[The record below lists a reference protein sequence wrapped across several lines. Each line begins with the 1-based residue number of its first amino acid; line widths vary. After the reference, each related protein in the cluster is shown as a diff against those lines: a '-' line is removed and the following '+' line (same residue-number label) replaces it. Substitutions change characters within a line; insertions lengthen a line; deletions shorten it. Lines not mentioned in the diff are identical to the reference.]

1 MKVLAWGRAKCV
13 VGAGRTRL
21 GTADVDFGSRQAGRR
36 IGQRWGGRYSEQVAQ
51 HERGYYCTAAAA
63 SGPDWAIDA
72 WHSGGVGCDAVGRP
86 RAIGSGR
93 LFVVSG
99 RRQRSVMGRSRCQYR
114 VGGKRQWWWLSA
126 AVTQSKVKRRALST
140 HREGSSAGARAL
152 TSLPSAG

>member
-1 MKVLAWGRAKCV
+1 MWILA
-13 VGAGRTRL
+13 
-21 GTADVDFGSRQAGRR
+21 ADRQAG
-36 IGQRWGGRYSEQVAQ
+36 GLGSALVGGI
-51 HERGYYCTAAAA
+51 A
-63 SGPDWAIDA
+63 SRSHSTIEATTVQQQLAGLTGEWIDA

-99 RRQRSVMGRSRCQYR
+99 RGQRSVMGRSRCWYR
-114 VGGKRQWWWLSA
+114 VGGKRQRWWLSA